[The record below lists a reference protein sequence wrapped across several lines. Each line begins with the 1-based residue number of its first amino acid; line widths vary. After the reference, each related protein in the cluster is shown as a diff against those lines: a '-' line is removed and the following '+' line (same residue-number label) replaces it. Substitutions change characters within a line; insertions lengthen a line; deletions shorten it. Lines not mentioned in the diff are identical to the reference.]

1 MTNKMKNQICI
12 SVAKRNTG
20 TVELLEDYAN
30 LLNLSQSDT
39 FCKIIREYDALKSKE
54 NNRRVFR

>member
-1 MTNKMKNQICI
+1 MKNQICI

-20 TVELLEDYAN
+20 TRELLEDYAN

-39 FCKIIREYDALKSKE
+39 FCKIIREYDALKTQE
-54 NNRRVFR
+54 NRRVYR

>member
-12 SVAKRNTG
+12 SVAKRNSG
-20 TVELLEDYAN
+20 TRELLEDYAN

-39 FCKIIREYDALKSKE
+39 FCKIIREYDALKTQD
-54 NNRRVFR
+54 NRRVFR